1 MKKVRNLNALERKAS
16 LMIQRIYRGHLNRKA
31 AALWKSKVEDLQAL
45 KSLSTACAIA
55 ISRVWRGYAARKHAS
70 SCRKE
75 LAQYII
81 SLREK
86 EAIEDEKEYWE
97 NHVMKRWRTQNS

>member
-1 MKKVRNLNALERKAS
+1 MKKVRRLNVLERKAS
-16 LMIQRIYRGHLNRKA
+16 LIIQRIYRGHLNRKA
-31 AALWKSKVEDLQAL
+31 AVLWKSKVEDLQAL
-45 KSLSTACAIA
+45 NSLSTACAIA
-55 ISRVWRGYAARKHAS
+55 ISRVWRGYVARKHAS

-86 EAIEDEKEYWE
+86 EAIEDEREYWE
-97 NHVMKRWRTQNS
+97 NHTIKRWRKRNN